1 MDIRAHKPTV
11 LLHKQMPKIS
21 RRQERNVTSC
31 MEHQNQGLFV
41 SSPLAS
47 CDTAHKLA
55 YIRSTHVLDSWN
67 MHIAALHSTK
77 VGQPF
82 RCPVPYLHHNFSPI
96 GSCASHRRCCSTDL
110 RAKPE
115 GKLKCN
121 IKYICIYIIQQYTIL
136 YFIRL

>member
-1 MDIRAHKPTV
+1 MRRDRQSNSDVLYHGHSRKETNRTPTQTKV
-11 LLHKQMPKIS
+11 EIS

-55 YIRSTHVLDSWN
+55 YIRSTYVVNSWN
-67 MHIAALHSTK
+67 LHIAALHSTRD
-77 VGQPF
+77 GQPF
-82 RCPVPYLHHNFSPI
+82 RCPVPYSHHNFSPI
-96 GSCASHRRCCSTDL
+96 GSCASHRRCCSTHL

-121 IKYICIYIIQQYTIL
+121 IKYI
-136 YFIRL
+136 